1 MRIRVLYIVLTLLLV
16 VGCGSRPTTK
26 ERDKATTERHYVP
39 GTRPLERRIDIG
51 AITSEEEYRHALE
64 HYWDGFDFTIGE
76 RVAEYDT
83 LELIYAMA
91 DYVTIIPPQGADTLL
106 RNLMHRAE
114 ASRPVLDMFATVA
127 EVVLHDP
134 NSPLRNDEYYI
145 PILEVL
151 VTTPLYDEYDR
162 IAPTYDLDIARK
174 NRIGTTATDF
184 VYTLANGRQ
193 GRLHT
198 IDARYTIV
206 MFSNPGCPMCR
217 EIRSQIEASP
227 LINELR
233 ERGDMAIIT
242 LYPDEDVD
250 AWREY
255 LAELPATWINA
266 YDKGMTLTKERLYN
280 LNAIPSLY
288 LLDKHKRIIIKD
300 GSNVAAIENAIAIME
315 AQ

>member
-114 ASRPVLDMFATVA
+114 ASRQVLDLFATVT
-127 EVVLHDP
+127 EIVLHDP
-134 NSPLRNDEYYI
+134 NSPYRNDEYYI

-151 VTTPLYDEYDR
+151 AESPLYDEYDR
-162 IAPTYDLDIARK
+162 IAPTYDLEIARK
-174 NRIGTTATDF
+174 NRLGNVATDF
-184 VYTLANGRQ
+184 TYTLANGRKGQ
-193 GRLHT
+193 LHD
-198 IDARYTIV
+198 IEAEYTIL

-217 EIRSQIEASP
+217 DIRNEMEASP
-227 LINELR
+227 LLNELH
-233 ERGDMAIIT
+233 ERGTLKIIT
-242 LYPDEDVD
+242 LYPDEDVALWKEHLPEMAD
-250 AWREY
+250 AW
-255 LAELPATWINA
+255 ING
-266 YDKGMTLTKERLYN
+266 YDKGQVLTLEQRYDLSS
-280 LNAIPSLY
+280 IPSFY
-288 LLDKHKRIIIKD
+288 LLDKNKKVVLKD
-300 GSNVAAIENAIAIME
+300 ADWRQVLQFFGK
-315 AQ
+315 

>member
-1 MRIRVLYIVLTLLLV
+1 MLL
-16 VGCGSRPTTK
+16 VGCGSRSTTK
-26 ERDKATTERHYVP
+26 SEDKATTERHYAP
-39 GTRPLERRIDIG
+39 GTRPFERSVDIST
-51 AITSEEEYRHALE
+51 ITNKEEYRYALE
-64 HYWDGFDFTIGE
+64 HYWDGFDFASGE
-76 RVAEYDT
+76 RVVEYDT

-106 RNLMHRAE
+106 RNLTHRAE

-127 EVVLHDP
+127 ETVLHDP

-151 VTTPLYDEYDR
+151 VASSLYDEYDR

-193 GRLHT
+193 GHLHN
-198 IDARYTIV
+198 IEARYTIV

-217 EIRSQIEASP
+217 EIRHAMEASP

-233 ERGDMAIIT
+233 ERHDIAIIT

-250 AWREY
+250 AWRDY
-255 LAELPATWINA
+255 LAELPAAWINA
-266 YDKGMTLTKERLYN
+266 YDRDMTLTKERLYN

-288 LLDKHKRIIIKD
+288 LLDRDKRVIIKD

-315 AQ
+315 AEER